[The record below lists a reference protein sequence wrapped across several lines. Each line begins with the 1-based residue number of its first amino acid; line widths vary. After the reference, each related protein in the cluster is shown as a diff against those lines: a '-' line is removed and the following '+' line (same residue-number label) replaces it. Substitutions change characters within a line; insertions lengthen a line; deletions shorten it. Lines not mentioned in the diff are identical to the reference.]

1 MRNKITATI
10 CLVLMLGAAGCEV
23 KETPKLES
31 QEIGW
36 DWKGSL
42 TKICVDGYV
51 FLRFYADRSG
61 GITQV
66 WERDPVSGAVPMRCT
81 KAPKEPQQNQTPDAA
96 SHI

>member
-10 CLVLMLGAAGCEV
+10 CLVLMLSAAGCEV
-23 KETPKLES
+23 KRAPELES
-31 QEIGW
+31 GIVSER
-36 DWKGSL
+36 GSL